1 MIFKSHFITMLVYA
15 IIVSV
20 ILALVRF
27 KTKEEII
34 KAGLKMFLMMT
45 GGVVI
50 FSWLMYLI

>member
-27 KTKEEII
+27 ETKEEII